1 MFPKLA
7 KVFFFLAH
15 KLYIKYFEVFQRE
28 LSKARRNCAG
38 LWAPSVGKIFG
49 REGPE
54 GCVGQSGRMEA
65 HRDLE
70 RVLMCVR
77 ACVCDGIW
85 KVPLVVWVE
94 PHLESP
100 SVGWG
105 RGQEV
110 EGLRCGQ
117 G

>member
-7 KVFFFLAH
+7 KVFFLLFVLFLAH

-54 GCVGQSGRMEA
+54 GVWGKVG
-65 HRDLE
+65 
-70 RVLMCVR
+70 
-77 ACVCDGIW
+77 
-85 KVPLVVWVE
+85 
-94 PHLESP
+94 
-100 SVGWG
+100 GWRPIG
-105 RGQEV
+105 AWRGS
-110 EGLRCGQ
+110 
-117 G
+117 